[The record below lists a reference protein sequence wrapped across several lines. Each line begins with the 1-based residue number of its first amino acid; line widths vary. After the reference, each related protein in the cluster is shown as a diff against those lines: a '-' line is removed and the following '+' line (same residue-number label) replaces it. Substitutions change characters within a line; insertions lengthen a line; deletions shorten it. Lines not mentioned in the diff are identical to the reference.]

1 MLVTDV
7 AGHNNTLKIKL
18 NKYVFIMESIE
29 LRSNLHKMVDRIE
42 DEQLLRSIY
51 SLLKKRESSED
62 GLMWKQLT
70 DEQKK
75 EVLQAYEESE
85 VDENLID
92 DDDIWKNFK

>member
-42 DEQLLRSIY
+42 DDQLLRSIY